1 FTGSFGVQPNTNAN
15 VRFDADF
22 FRSANGLL
30 KLFQLFDNNDNRLA
44 KFAPKQRNT
53 NESRIFVTVA
63 DDQAFRILV
72 HGERSDE
79 FRFAAGFQSEVKLQA
94 GIDNLFDD
102 FPQLVDLDRENAAI
116 FIAITELRH
125 RGLKG
130 AINRF
135 DAVPEQILK
144 PDYQRKAEPTVASF
158 VYNFENVDATAVF
171 LEWTRLDV
179 PGGVDGKVTA
189 TPSLHIVSGDSGL
202 NVPLGF

>member
-1 FTGSFGVQPNTNAN
+1 
-15 VRFDADF
+15 
-22 FRSANGLL
+22 
-30 KLFQLFDNNDNRLA
+30 
-44 KFAPKQRNT
+44 FAPEQRNT
-53 NESRIFVTVA
+53 NESRIFVPVA
-63 DDQAFRILV
+63 DDQAFRVLV
-72 HGERSDE
+72 HGERGDQ

-102 FPQLVDLDRENAAI
+102 FAQLVDLDRENASI

-144 PDYQRKAEPTVASF
+144 PDYQRKTESTVARF
-158 VYNFENVDATAVF
+158 VYDLEKVDATAVF

-179 PGGVDGKVTA
+179 PCGINCKVTA
-189 TPSLHIVSGDSGL
+189 APSLHIVSGDSG
-202 NVPLGF
+202 